1 MSLQNE
7 SLDLHKQN
15 DRSSDRASDR
25 KEDVPGLEYR
35 AVSHDSLS
43 MFLAAIGGA
52 ILGVLLTLLILAI
65 VNGGTLTYA
74 QSGSVAALEQTVTRV
89 DQNLGTLSGNVD
101 LIAGEVTQ
109 IRSGLASAEESL
121 RSAVANQGSAVAN
134 VATQMEQVNSA
145 LVTLEETRLRFD
157 TFVTALSQ
165 ALADVSLETAAPIT
179 P

>member
-1 MSLQNE
+1 MSLHNE
-7 SLDLHKQN
+7 SLDLHKQ
-15 DRSSDRASDR
+15 SER

-74 QSGSVAALEQTVTRV
+74 QSSNVTALEQTVTRV
-89 DQNLGTLSGNVD
+89 DANLGTLSSNVD
-101 LIAGEVTQ
+101 VVAAEVAQ
-109 IRSGLASAEESL
+109 IRNGLASAESSL
-121 RSAVANQGSAVAN
+121 RSAVSSQSVQVAG
-134 VATQMEQVNSA
+134 VTEQMEEVNAA
-145 LVTLEETRLRFD
+145 LVTLEQTRQRFD
-157 TFVTALSQ
+157 TFVSSLSK
-165 ALADVSLETAAPIT
+165 ALAEVSAEPVAPAT